1 MLVGSYYFLRI
12 IRYGSNTHWI
22 HTITVKYKYNL
33 DTEKHKIIVKGTSGF
48 TISNGNYM
56 QRGLCKLVM
65 PFLLGDSEIC
75 DEMCQGG
82 QFYTQNCVMLFIDE

>member
-22 HTITVKYKYNL
+22 HTITIKYKYNL
-33 DTEKHKIIVKGTSGF
+33 YNEKHKIIVKGTSGF

-65 PFLLGDSEIC
+65 PFLLGGFQD
-75 DEMCQGG
+75 
-82 QFYTQNCVMLFIDE
+82 L

>member
-22 HTITVKYKYNL
+22 HTVTIKYKYNL
-33 DTEKHKIIVKGTSGF
+33 DNEKHKIIVKGTSGF

-65 PFLLGDSEIC
+65 PFLLGGIPR
-75 DEMCQGG
+75 
-82 QFYTQNCVMLFIDE
+82 FVTKCVKGVNFTPKIV